1 MSRLPPSTREPG
13 RRGKQGETRARLI
26 EVTIDLIRAEGLGA
40 LTTGRIANAAGIAQ
54 PGFYAHF
61 RNVEDCLRTAI
72 SKVTDELR
80 ARVIEI
86 RQKAFERFSDPE
98 TAGNLQAIRDSYAE
112 SYEVLLSE
120 PTFAELLLRYR
131 RDPALLDGYMGDVF
145 DSIRDDLTS
154 DIWMAAEAGGFKEQ
168 HKALVQ
174 IWGEQTLALFMWGA
188 EAMLDGRH
196 DDREFVLDA
205 LAQSSFAI
213 QNAYARWMDV
223 PVQLAGEAPAR
234 DDD

>member
-72 SKVTDELR
+72 GVVVEELR
-80 ARVIEI
+80 ERVSTI
-86 RQKAFERFSDPE
+86 RQRAFERFADPE
-98 TAGNLQAIRDSYAE
+98 SAGNLQAIRDSYAD

-131 RDPALLDGYMGDVF
+131 RDPALLDGYMGEVY
-145 DSIRDDLTS
+145 DSMRQDLTN
-154 DIWMAAEAGGFKEQ
+154 DIWAAAQAVGFREE
-168 HKALVQ
+168 HRPLVE
-174 IWGEQTLALFMWGA
+174 IWAEQTLALFNYGT
-188 EAMLDGRH
+188 EVFLDGRH
-196 DDREFVLDA
+196 EDREFVLDA
-205 LAQSSFAI
+205 LARSSYAI
-213 QNAYARWMDV
+213 QNAYIRWMAIPDRRI
-223 PVQLAGEAPAR
+223 ADDGE
-234 DDD
+234 